1 MDRSD
6 KDQHRLSSVVD
17 LEEWSPVDTHEQQSG
32 NCIFDGDI
40 AGSGTA
46 AVLPCSPPS
55 MQRGDVCMESSV
67 HSHDDD
73 DISDVQWEMSPDDDA
88 DIKAAAGTEAS
99 IIAIPVSPINDC
111 IDIDIH
117 NRRWSPDKAS
127 IHSADFSTQ
136 LLRSSPPI
144 NPPSPPSNHHHHPPP
159 SLQPSGGF
167 DVSPDI
173 IDRALSTAS
182 SMADWAGWA
191 VRQALKNHSSSS
203 STIHVPSK
211 EAAASQGGHG
221 MDRISAAAGRVM
233 VNDWNG
239 VHIAGD
245 VGTGDDPS
253 VSVQLSNTSSS
264 MDSDIHDTP
273 LSPVVDIHT
282 KIGLEDRLQKTTD
295 VVISPRR
302 RDLKLDA
309 YISRDAYI
317 HQQQKQL
324 EVDSRHQQSLPSP
337 PAPTPS
343 PVACSPPPLS
353 YQALFDG
360 EVQEEVRA
368 RKQYASAMRD
378 TETMTQEMREQVI
391 GLLQA
396 FSIPYMVAPYE
407 AEAQCAV
414 LEQVGRVR

>member
-1 MDRSD
+1 
-6 KDQHRLSSVVD
+6 
-17 LEEWSPVDTHEQQSG
+17 
-32 NCIFDGDI
+32 
-40 AGSGTA
+40 
-46 AVLPCSPPS
+46 
-55 MQRGDVCMESSV
+55 MESSV

-99 IIAIPVSPINDC
+99 IIAIPVPPINDC

-136 LLRSSPPI
+136 LLSSSPPI
-144 NPPSPPSNHHHHPPP
+144 NPPPPPSNHHHHPPP

-239 VHIAGD
+239 VHIGGD

-253 VSVQLSNTSSS
+253 VSLQLSNTSSS
-264 MDSDIHDTP
+264 IKGDAAMDSDIHDTP

-295 VVISPRR
+295 VVISPGR

-309 YISRDAYI
+309 YI
-317 HQQQKQL
+317 HQQQKQQQL
-324 EVDSRHQQSLPSP
+324 EVDSRHHQSLPSP
-337 PAPTPS
+337 PAPTHS
-343 PVACSPPPLS
+343 PVTCSPPPLS

-360 EVQEEVRA
+360 EVQEEACA